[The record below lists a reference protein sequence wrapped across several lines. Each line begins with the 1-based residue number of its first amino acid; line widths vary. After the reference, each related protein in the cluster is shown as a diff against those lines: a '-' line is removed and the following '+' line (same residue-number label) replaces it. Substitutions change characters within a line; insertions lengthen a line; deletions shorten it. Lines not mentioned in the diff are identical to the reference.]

1 MNNKMKVEQLFH
13 TSAKPPHFYNI
24 SFDVSDVGELYERIF
39 EIYKYGAVN
48 LFSDSNRIDIL
59 TLDEEKRF
67 KLKEYMMSIGI
78 KPSLEMYNPKQIH
91 EIYKD
96 MIYEIGQLPEI
107 NGERISA
114 SGVSKNGLFVSA
126 NLRIPKNCEL
136 IERFIQ
142 LIDNNRAYKDM
153 LDIFTKRTELS
164 DYCFKVRI
172 GEDTGSLKTGTMFVL
187 RFEFLH

>member
-1 MNNKMKVEQLFH
+1 
-13 TSAKPPHFYNI
+13 
-24 SFDVSDVGELYERIF
+24 
-39 EIYKYGAVN
+39 VN
-48 LFSDSNRIDIL
+48 LFSDSNRVDIL

-78 KPSLEMYNPKQIH
+78 KPALEIYNPQEIH
-91 EIYKD
+91 EIHKD
-96 MIYEIGQLPEI
+96 MIYEIEQLPEI
-107 NGERISA
+107 NGERITTT
-114 SGVSKNGLFVSA
+114 GVVKNGLFTSM

-136 IERFIQ
+136 LEKFIT

-153 LDIFTKRTELS
+153 LDIYTKRTELS

-172 GEDTGSLKTGTMFVL
+172 GTDIGTLKNGTLIVL